1 MTPLFAR
8 AISTLTEPFRGIHLI
23 WNGPGGFLFAP
34 GGWQIERRPAGDLT
48 SQTPPTC
55 DEVFSA
61 RLALLRNRLELRTAL
76 GWVRLTQGIWPGPE
90 PGSCEVF
97 TLDMDVTVSG
107 VSGRY
112 RGRHGLAV
120 GLHNGKVVGFQFVLF
135 ATDGRDFDFGQSPID
150 QVIVYGL
157 RADAVKWCVS
167 PGLRWRD
174 GELIAKLQVP
184 LGEFSPDLD
193 SPAKEFAEATSRLLA
208 GESIDQSHYTDLADI
223 LRVSLNGPA
232 RRPMDNFLRIM
243 TQTGEPED
251 MHALDPLRL
260 LLASPKWRRVMGLSF
275 VDKDSSLTVGDKYDY
290 KITGLFPA
298 SEINKR
304 IFGFHTLAPGTVLP
318 DYFMLHDCRF
328 RFPNPVT
335 VRAAP
340 GIPATGEIWTTRL
353 GVPLEPRNTLPWTGL
368 GIDEF
373 SVSMVFPAPVEQL
386 ILELDA
392 GHNLKFAAGIAG
404 GPMMPVSP
412 VPAGGR
418 PQLDFPT
425 PITQLNL
432 TGEGFLFSVRITDD
446 DSDALIPVSTILPAV
461 EFRETPLP
469 DEPAKV
475 GIKNLQTPSGPAFTS
490 NLNTTPDLHLPGFN
504 VRWAPAPAQGIF
516 AWPADL
522 AASAPLDATMFNV
535 ERRIEPA
542 GNFTPVLPDDD
553 NLMFGTR
560 SEAVTERR
568 ILPGKNLMSLYP
580 EIGHSSRGS
589 NDFSF
594 TDTFQA
600 PTDADPTHREPPPPG
615 TFLRYRVRTVDAIG
629 RSSENWRESE
639 SVRLEK
645 HEPPPLP
652 AAFDP
657 MPADELTEP
666 GFTGVYAKVLVSGSA
681 ELTDEETTLL
691 GTSDNVIVLRWGWHD
706 AQRNHDPHATE
717 FRVYLTDTFDSLP
730 AEILSA
736 NKISAKPGDVMLE
749 LSVPASIRANAA
761 AGLSLSAGYPFFIVE
776 HTGGTQ
782 INMLVRTRIPD
793 DAGAFRV
800 PELGPVRISLKLSP
814 QMTQPMTWN
823 ERFVFP
829 SGQSRLAITPETQY
843 QAVFRD
849 RLLLSAEHPR
859 DSIWVGVSSA
869 DSEPYVDDKFPQPGP
884 DGPLAGNESP
894 VVAVRCEAKRVFRPE
909 FDVPPPAGPVPR
921 VLTPE
926 PTDDIPVEYLL
937 DLAPH
942 ITAAGLLPGELV
954 QPERVAVTELFGT
967 LSMSGGQL
975 VADAGDARDTEQPA
989 VPLSLSNPGDQ
1000 ALLLTAVQQGDSEA
1014 LEDRLAVHIAAIH
1027 PYAGTLFRPATAS
1040 PVAFATF
1047 KQVLPADESRYL
1059 YRVRRADSQARVSV
1073 QAAVANVVV
1082 RVPSLQ
1088 PGAQAR
1094 LAPPEENDP
1103 ATRLRL
1109 HVPDDSRLTHLL
1121 VFEHLSSPG
1130 RQAPV
1135 ELLRL
1140 GNRPEL
1146 GPDKT
1151 VRLRHQDGTVIQPSL
1166 HPLNQAVQTEQGW
1179 MIAIDVPG
1187 PDGEAVNVWASTLTV
1202 DGIPSAPAGPWKV
1215 FMPKAALQAPAL
1227 AVTAANGKLDFN
1239 WTLPDPQITHSW
1251 LEVSSEGSI
1260 WKRASSMRKHPDAS
1274 ASIPRPAGT
1283 RHFRAVA
1290 ACQDGRRSHSNR
1302 IEV

>member
-1 MTPLFAR
+1 M
-8 AISTLTEPFRGIHLI
+8 
-23 WNGPGGFLFAP
+23 
-34 GGWQIERRPAGDLT
+34 
-48 SQTPPTC
+48 
-55 DEVFSA
+55 DE
-61 RLALLRNRLELRTAL
+61 
-76 GWVRLTQGIWPGPE
+76 
-90 PGSCEVF
+90 
-97 TLDMDVTVSG
+97 TVSG

-120 GLHNGKVVGFQFVLF
+120 GLNNGKVVGFQFVLF
-135 ATDGRDFDFGQSPID
+135 ATDGRDFDFGQIPID
-150 QVIVYGL
+150 RVIVYGL

-167 PGLRWRD
+167 PDLRWRD
-174 GELIAKLQVP
+174 GKLIANLQVP

-193 SPAKEFAEATSRLLA
+193 SSAKEFAEANSRLLV
-208 GESIDQSHYTDLADI
+208 GESIDQAHYTDLANI
-223 LRVSLNGPA
+223 LRVALTGPA

-243 TQTGEPED
+243 TQTGEPEE
-251 MHALDPLRL
+251 MYALDPLRL

-275 VDKDSSLTVGDKYDY
+275 VDKDPSLVVGEKYDY
-290 KITGLFPA
+290 KITGLFPT

-304 IFGFHTLAPGTVLP
+304 IYGFHTLVPGTVLP
-318 DYFMLHDCRF
+318 NHFLLHDCRF

-340 GIPATGEIWTTRL
+340 GIPASGEVWTTRL
-353 GVPLEPRNTLPWTGL
+353 GVPLEPRNALPWTGL

-373 SVSMVFPAPVEQL
+373 SVSIVFPTPVERL

-392 GHNLKFAAGIAG
+392 GHSLKFAAGLVG
-404 GPMMPVSP
+404 GPMMPVNP

-432 TGEGFLFSVRITDD
+432 IGEGFLFSVRIMDD
-446 DSDALIPVSTILPAV
+446 DSDALMPVSTILPTV
-461 EFRETPLP
+461 EFEETTLP
-469 DEPAKV
+469 DEPVKV
-475 GIKNLQTPSGPAFTS
+475 EVKNLQTPPGPSFS
-490 NLNTTPDLHLPGFN
+490 SSLNTTPDLQLPGFN
-504 VRWAPAPAQGIF
+504 VRWTPAPAQGIF
-516 AWPADL
+516 VWPADL
-522 AASAPLDATMFNV
+522 AAPAPLDAAMFNV

-542 GNFTPVLPDDD
+542 GSFVPVLPDHD

-560 SEAVTERR
+560 SKAVTERR
-568 ILPGKNLMSLYP
+568 ILPGMDLMSLYP
-580 EIGHSSRGS
+580 ETGQSSRGS
-589 NDFSF
+589 NDFSY

-600 PTDADPTHREPPPPG
+600 PTDSDPTHRDPPPPG
-615 TFLRYRVRTVDAIG
+615 IFLRYRVRTVDAIG
-629 RSSENWRESE
+629 RSSENWQESE

-657 MPADELTEP
+657 VPADELTEP

-681 ELTDEETTLL
+681 ELTDEETALL
-691 GTSDNVIVLRWGWHD
+691 GTSDNAIVLRWGWHD
-706 AQRNHDPHATE
+706 AQRNQDPHATE

-730 AEILSA
+730 AEILNA
-736 NKISAKPGDVMLE
+736 DEIAAKPGDLMLE
-749 LSVPASIRANAA
+749 LSVPASIQANAA

-793 DAGAFRV
+793 DNGAFRV
-800 PELGPVRISLKLSP
+800 PELGPVLIPLKLSP
-814 QMTQPMTWN
+814 RMTQPKTWS
-823 ERFVFP
+823 ERFVFA
-829 SGQSRLAITPETQY
+829 SGQTRLSITPETQY
-843 QAVFRD
+843 QAVIHD

-869 DSEPYVDDKFPQPGP
+869 DSETYVDDKFPLPGP
-884 DGPLAGNESP
+884 DGPLVGNESP

-909 FDVPPPAGPVPR
+909 FKVPPPAGPVPR
-921 VLTPE
+921 LLTPE

-942 ITAAGLLPGELV
+942 ITTAGLVPGELI
-954 QPERVAVTELFGT
+954 QPERVTVSELFGT

-975 VADAGDARDTEQPA
+975 VAEAGDASDTDQPA
-989 VPLSLSNPGDQ
+989 VPLSLANPDDQ
-1000 ALLLTAVQQGDSEA
+1000 ALMVAAVQQGDSEL
-1014 LEDRLAVHIAAIH
+1014 LENRLAVRIAAIH
-1027 PYAGTLFRPATAS
+1027 PYAGTLFQSATAS
-1040 PVAFATF
+1040 PVSFAPF
-1047 KQVLPADESRYL
+1047 KQVLPADEARYL
-1059 YRVRRADSQARVSV
+1059 YRLRRADSQARVSV
-1073 QAAVANVVV
+1073 QAAMANVVV

-1088 PGAQAR
+1088 SGAQAR
-1094 LAPPEENDP
+1094 LAPPEDNDP
-1103 ATRLRL
+1103 ETRLRL
-1109 HVPDDSRLTHLL
+1109 RVPDDLRFTHLL
-1121 VFEHLSSPG
+1121 VFEYQSNPG

-1146 GPDKT
+1146 GPEHT
-1151 VRLRHQDGTVIQPSL
+1151 IRLRHQDSTVIEPVV
-1166 HPLNQAVQTEQGW
+1166 HPLDQATKDDQGW
-1179 MIAIDVPG
+1179 VIAIDVSG
-1187 PDGEAVNVWASTLTV
+1187 PAGEAVNVWASTLTV

-1215 FMPKAALQAPAL
+1215 FIPKAALQVPAL

-1239 WTLPDPQITHSW
+1239 WTLPDPLITHSW
-1251 LEVSSEGSI
+1251 LEVSADGNI
-1260 WKRASSMRKHPDAS
+1260 WKRASSTRKHPDAS
-1274 ASIPRPAGT
+1274 ASIAGKAET

-1290 ACQDGRRSHSNR
+1290 ASQDGRRSHSNG